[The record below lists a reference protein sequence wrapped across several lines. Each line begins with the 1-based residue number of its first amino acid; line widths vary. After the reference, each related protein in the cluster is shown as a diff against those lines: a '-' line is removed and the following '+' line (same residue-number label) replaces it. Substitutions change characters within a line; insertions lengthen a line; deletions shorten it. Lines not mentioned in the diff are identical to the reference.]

1 MQMLPNHLEVSY
13 HNDAFVYLW
22 PPMETFFPFLED
34 PAYMLR
40 HLKPHIKRTRVS
52 RSQKRRKV
60 RCSLGYQRNKPY
72 HRQRVF
78 GTPTVPA
85 ALQV

>member
-1 MQMLPNHLEVSY
+1 
-13 HNDAFVYLW
+13 
-22 PPMETFFPFLED
+22 
-34 PAYMLR
+34 
-40 HLKPHIKRTRVS
+40 LKPHMKRTRVS

-78 GTPTVPA
+78 GTPSVPA
-85 ALQV
+85 ALSVL